1 MQETPVE
8 KINKQLD
15 ILSKAVND
23 ILIKEYI
30 PSKLEARVLKYRN
43 DVVQNSEIRSL
54 KAQKYFNYCQ
64 QYFAFFKN
72 RSYQF
77 LFNDYSLG
85 RFLYEFDENNHL
97 MSYNLYWNPC
107 PFSSEFISE
116 LNENEID
123 VIEYFDS
130 VDFNDKIELNHITL
144 RTPIRID
151 YDRKYNGAN
160 KEHHPLLHIHYQ
172 NNNTRAYSKKV
183 FSVYGYLL
191 FVLENCYPDI
201 YQNKCYKEKV
211 EVLRKL
217 DEETKPWLKCQKN
230 DEMSIFGQ
238 RIYTEIYFK

>member
-123 VIEYFDS
+123 VI
-130 VDFNDKIELNHITL
+130 
-144 RTPIRID
+144 D